1 MRAVRYEAVLVL
13 LAALL
18 ALAVL
23 ALVLANAG
31 RTVPSTAV
39 RSVPMAEQGSSA
51 TGRGWRPL
59 AWAVAARHRAGG
71 HGTTDLDR
79 PSEFARA
86 PPMPEPLVGLE
97 AAEPATSTSDGRAAL
112 PLRPP
117 IEPVIVASGFGPR
130 ISPFTGLPSRHE
142 GIDLVA
148 APGTVVRAT
157 GHGTVRRAQRDGPF
171 GLLVELDHG
180 AGLTTRYAH
189 LARTFV
195 RVGQVVPAGAA
206 IGLVGNTGRSTG
218 PHLHYEV
225 RLAGTAQDPAR
236 WLAAGRLVAALA
248 EPAAE
253 PAIDVAER
261 KVYLPK
267 AIGGEAE
274 GAP

>member
-1 MRAVRYEAVLVL
+1 MRAVRYETAVVL
-13 LAALL
+13 LAALP

-23 ALVLANAG
+23 GLVLGLAG
-31 RTVPSTAV
+31 RTVPSPAVHFVPIGELGSTAT
-39 RSVPMAEQGSSA
+39 E
-51 TGRGWRPL
+51 RGWRAA
-59 AWAVAARHRAGG
+59 AWAAAARYRAGW
-71 HGTTDLDR
+71 HATADR
-79 PSEFARA
+79 YRESEPVRA
-86 PPMPEPLVGLE
+86 PPIAEPVMGLD
-97 AAEPATSTSDGRAAL
+97 AAEPVGPTSPAYETL

-117 IEPVIVASGFGPR
+117 VEPLLVASGFGPR
-130 ISPFTGLPSRHE
+130 ISPFTGRPSRHE

-195 RVGQVVPAGAA
+195 RIGQRVSAGAA

-236 WLAAGRLVAALA
+236 WLAAGRLVAALT
-248 EPAAE
+248 EPATKAV
-253 PAIDVAER
+253 IDVAAGQAY
-261 KVYLPK
+261 VPS
-267 AIGGEAE
+267 AVGGEAE
-274 GAP
+274 GVP